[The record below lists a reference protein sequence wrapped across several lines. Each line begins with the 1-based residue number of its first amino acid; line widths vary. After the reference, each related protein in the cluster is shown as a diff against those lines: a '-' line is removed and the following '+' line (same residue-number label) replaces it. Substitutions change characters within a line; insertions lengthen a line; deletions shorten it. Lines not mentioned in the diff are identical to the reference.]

1 MKKPNIMSPYALEG
15 DMRGERPLPRGLP
28 DLCRR
33 VTAREIFPA
42 EIKNYPNPLFCN
54 SGVRIVPV
62 WWSSSNL
69 KRIIKDT
76 ILNHQINVF
85 AFFRG
90 IPKNDDKSSIF
101 QYLYMLLVSNR
112 CRHLRFARHNT
123 QAILESVLLL

>member
-1 MKKPNIMSPYALEG
+1 MIFYIIRQVAPKIINLEQ
-15 DMRGERPLPRGLP
+15 RHEGL
-28 DLCRR
+28 
-33 VTAREIFPA
+33 A
-42 EIKNYPNPLFCN
+42 EISASPAFLLFQINDKSEPIGCYQK
-54 SGVRIVPV
+54 VRIILT
-62 WWSSSNL
+62 WWSGSNL

>member
-1 MKKPNIMSPYALEG
+1 MQVTSFRVRGRRAHTQTYVTEPKTRRKGARCALMLRLDNKK
-15 DMRGERPLPRGLP
+15 
-28 DLCRR
+28 
-33 VTAREIFPA
+33 ARINRAF
-42 EIKNYPNPLFCN
+42 LL
-54 SGVRIVPV
+54 
-62 WWSSSNL
+62 WWRSNNL

>member
-1 MKKPNIMSPYALEG
+1 M
-15 DMRGERPLPRGLP
+15 
-28 DLCRR
+28 
-33 VTAREIFPA
+33 
-42 EIKNYPNPLFCN
+42 
-54 SGVRIVPV
+54 GVRIALLIPICFFPMELAIKPSLFL

-123 QAILESVLLL
+123 QAI

>member
-1 MKKPNIMSPYALEG
+1 MTNKKFVTFSYYDRGAARFGNCPPASRHIKKKGHKALSF
-15 DMRGERPLPRGLP
+15 L
-28 DLCRR
+28 
-33 VTAREIFPA
+33 
-42 EIKNYPNPLFCN
+42 
-54 SGVRIVPV
+54 